1 MVVLEHAMDGQ
12 SFDRLLRMA
21 GMTRNRRQLLQ
32 GLLAS
37 VTATLAL
44 RLGVVT
50 TPAQV
55 VTEDSGETC
64 SQDSDCQEAEA
75 DPCTGAFCDA
85 GSCSYTSVACI
96 PGYICCG
103 NGECCPEGEAAASPA
118 STPTDAT
125 NDEASEDQG
134 PTGVTDP
141 GMAVSPQE
149 ETTACDPFARLAPV
163 PGFTLTSTDVADG
176 EPLPMPQMSGIFR
189 AGGEDLSPALAWSDF
204 PDETRSFVVTMF
216 DLDAPTPSGFWHWAV
231 VDIPA
236 NVTKLPTGAGAADDA
251 NLPPGAFQLPNDAR
265 LAQYIGAA
273 PPAGDPPHRYAIV
286 VTAVDVDSLGVD
298 QNATPA
304 LLYAALSGHTLAR
317 AMIVPVAAPAG

>member
-1 MVVLEHAMDGQ
+1 MRTHRRGFVVRSLAMAAGATGLP
-12 SFDRLLRMA
+12 LLGR
-21 GMTRNRRQLLQ
+21 
-32 GLLAS
+32 S
-37 VTATLAL
+37 VAAQTAT
-44 RLGVVT
+44 
-50 TPAQV
+50 P
-55 VTEDSGETC
+55 
-64 SQDSDCQEAEA
+64 
-75 DPCTGAFCDA
+75 
-85 GSCSYTSVACI
+85 
-96 PGYICCG
+96 
-103 NGECCPEGEAAASPA
+103 AAS
-118 STPTDAT
+118 D
-125 NDEASEDQG
+125 
-134 PTGVTDP
+134 
-141 GMAVSPQE
+141 
-149 ETTACDPFARLAPV
+149 ACDPSARLAPV
-163 PGFTLTSTDVADG
+163 PTFTLTSTDVAEG
-176 EPLPMPQMSGIFR
+176 EQLPTPQMSGMFG
-189 AGGEDLSPALAWSDF
+189 AGGEDRSPQLAWSDF
-204 PDETRSFVVTMF
+204 PAETRSFVVTML